1 MESTNGLN
9 LRDDYPQIL
18 GDSTTKALIWR
29 QAWLLNVC
37 FFVLSLGVSKK
48 INGPRINGWECPLL
62 RSFGVVLEPP
72 KGWENDKGTKLEY
85 SSLKYEFFKA
95 FVPLLVLSLGASG
108 SSLNLLRTGRIVL
121 SLGACLRS
129 ASLQML
135 QEPQLKHFTEA
146 CGWKLATPSL
156 RQRGGSCLG
165 YCSCSCFG
173 HLAASAFGGCF
184 GHKYAAAAST
194 KVRSAGKGRILAT

>member
-9 LRDDYPQIL
+9 LRNDYPQIL
-18 GDSTTKALIWR
+18 GDPRKALIWR
-29 QAWLLNVC
+29 QAWLLNMC
-37 FFVLSLGVSKK
+37 FCPLVRSIKK
-48 INGPRINGWECPLL
+48 NNGPRINGWECPLL

-72 KGWENDKGTKLEY
+72 KGRTTRGRNWNT
-85 SSLKYEFFKA
+85 LKYEFFKGI
-95 FVPLLVLSLGASG
+95 VVLSLGASG

-129 ASLQML
+129 ASLQ
-135 QEPQLKHFTEA
+135 EPRLKHFTEA
-146 CGWKLATPSL
+146 CGWKLTTPSL
-156 RQRGGSCLG
+156 RQRGGSCLS

-184 GHKYAAAAST
+184 GHKYATAAST
-194 KVRSAGKGRILAT
+194 NVRSGHT